1 MTPEVWALLTKTLLF
16 QDSIEEPEKVYR
28 VGNGPDVEVTESAV
42 DSMWYEQKHLLAALI
57 AGTAAG
63 VLFAT
68 LVVILCIHR
77 IRKKDEG
84 SYSID
89 NDTK

>member
-1 MTPEVWALLTKTLLF
+1 M
-16 QDSIEEPEKVYR
+16 Q
-28 VGNGPDVEVTESAV
+28 VTESDTEV
-42 DSMWYEQKHLLAALI
+42 EWFEQKHLLAALI
-57 AGTAAG
+57 AGAAAG

-89 NDTK
+89 SNTK